1 MPHLSFIYP
10 EMLWLLGVLALIW
23 VTALLG
29 PRRLVAWRFWGG
41 LTLRSVI
48 GLALVLAVAG
58 AQLVLPVDQLTTV
71 FLLDG
76 SDSLSPSL
84 RTQAET
90 FIQDALTAMPEG
102 DRAAI
107 VVFGGNA
114 LVERS
119 PSDQRR
125 LGRMSSVPVATR
137 TNIADAIQLG
147 VAMLPAD
154 TEKRLVLLSDGA
166 ENSGQATEAAR
177 IAAAR
182 NVPISIVNLALPGSD
197 AEVLVSQLEA
207 PSRVRDGQIAKL
219 KATIES
225 TIAQRA
231 SVRLINDGGVIAER
245 QIDLSPGANLTSF
258 DVPVSGSGFQRYRV
272 QVQPERDGR
281 AQNNE
286 VSALIQVQGPPRVLV
301 VTPRPEESTAL
312 VSALKATNVLV
323 EPLSPEAMPADL
335 AGLSVYDAVILV
347 NTPAHALPVGAMAAL
362 PAYVRDLG
370 KGLLMIGGDQSY
382 GVGGYGRTPVEEAM
396 PVYMDVRNREER
408 PDLAMVFVIDKSGSM
423 DACHCSSPDRNSAQL
438 STSGIRKVDIAK
450 EAVAQA
456 AALLGPHD
464 QLGIASFDSQAFQ
477 TLPVTQGA
485 TVDAVISAISGMQP
499 SGITNVHSGLI
510 KAEEMLSGVDA
521 RIKHAIL
528 LTDGWSGGGDQTDI
542 ALSMRSKGIT
552 LSVVAAGGGSA
563 TYLEQLANQGGGR
576 YYAAQDMTEVPQIF
590 VQETIT
596 AVGNYIIERPF
607 TPVVVGT
614 SPILAGV
621 SATPTLY
628 GFNGGTLKERARMVL
643 ATDDKQ
649 PLLASWQYGLGHSAA
664 WMSDA
669 KGTWA
674 KDWLTWADFPRFAG
688 QMLNAV
694 LPVRGG
700 QDVSTDVTI
709 AGGETTM
716 RLDTGALASPD
727 LNVTASL
734 VSGTGG
740 GPTIALPLTQIGPG
754 SYQGRVENPAPGTYL
769 VQISGTQGN
778 RPVIQETTALVVPYS
793 SEYRASQGNVAL
805 LRSIA
810 ALTGGQ
816 MISAAADAFAHPDE
830 RVTTASEIGLP
841 LLLLA
846 LLLLPLDIA
855 LRRLM
860 LHRSDFGTVRGWLA
874 TRRAARA
881 APAVPANPTMERLAS
896 AKRRAAARISGV
908 AEPPATP
915 VSSPIN
921 TPPPAVPDDPMERLR
936 VARDRARRRASGDE
950 S

>member
-10 EMLWLLGVLALIW
+10 EMLWLLGTLALIW
-23 VTALLG
+23 ATALLG
-29 PRRLVAWRFWGG
+29 PRRLSAWRFWGG
-41 LTLRSVI
+41 LALRSLI

-58 AQLVLPVDQLTTV
+58 TQLVLPVNQLTTV

-84 RTQAET
+84 RAQAET

-102 DRAAI
+102 DRAAL

-125 LGRMSSVPVATR
+125 LGRISSVPVATR

-182 NVPISIVNLALPGSD
+182 SVPISVVNLALPNGD
-197 AEVLVSQLEA
+197 TEALVAQLEA

-225 TIAQRA
+225 TVAQRA
-231 SVRLINDGGVIAER
+231 TVRLIGDSGVIAER
-245 QIDLSPGANLTSF
+245 QIDLNPGANL
-258 DVPVSGSGFQRYRV
+258 VPFEVVVSGSGFQHYRV

-281 AQNNE
+281 TQNNE
-286 VSALIQVQGPPRVLV
+286 ASALIQVQGPPRILV
-301 VTPRPEESTAL
+301 VAPQPAESAAL
-312 VSALKATNVLV
+312 ISALKATNVLA
-323 EPLSPEAMPADL
+323 EPISPDAMPADM

-347 NTPAHALPVGAMAAL
+347 NTPARDLPVGTMAAL
-362 PAYVRDLG
+362 PSYVRDLG
-370 KGLLMIGGDQSY
+370 KGLLMVGGDQSF
-382 GVGGYGRTPVEEAM
+382 GVGGYGRTPVEDAM

-408 PDLAMVFVIDKSGSM
+408 PDLALVFVIDKSGSM

-438 STSGIRKVDIAK
+438 STGGIRKVDIAK

-456 AALLGPHD
+456 AALLGPRDH
-464 QLGIASFDSQAFQ
+464 LGIATFDSQAFQ
-477 TLPVTQGA
+477 TLPISQGA
-485 TVDAVISAISGMQP
+485 TVDKVISAVSGVQP
-499 SGITNVHSGLI
+499 SGSTNVHAGLI
-510 KAEEMLSGVDA
+510 KAEEMLAGVDA

-528 LTDGWSGGGDQTDI
+528 LTDGWGGGGDQTDI
-542 ALSMRSKGIT
+542 AQSMRGKGIT

-576 YYAAQDMTEVPQIF
+576 FYAAQDMTEVPQIF
-590 VQETIT
+590 VQETIA

-607 TPVVVGT
+607 TPVAIGT
-614 SPILAGV
+614 SPQLAGIGAV
-621 SATPTLY
+621 PALY
-628 GFNGGTLKERARMVL
+628 GFNGGTLKERARLVM
-643 ATDDKQ
+643 ATDDQQ
-649 PLLASWQYGLGHSAA
+649 PLLATWQYGLGHSAA
-664 WMSDA
+664 WMSDT
-669 KGTWA
+669 KGAWA

-688 QMLNAV
+688 QLLSAI

-700 QDVSTDVTI
+700 QEVSTDMIVT
-709 AGGETTM
+709 GSETTM
-716 RLDTGALASPD
+716 RLDAGALASPD
-727 LNVTASL
+727 LKVTTTLIS
-734 VSGTGG
+734 VGSKTK
-740 GPTIALPLTQIGPG
+740 IELPLTQIGSS
-754 SYQGRVENPAPGTYL
+754 SYQGRIENPAPGTYI
-769 VQISGTQGN
+769 VQISGTQGS
-778 RPVIQETTALVVPYS
+778 RSVIQETTALVVPYS
-793 SEYRASQGNVAL
+793 SEYRSSQGNPAL
-805 LRSIA
+805 LTAIA
-810 ALTGGQ
+810 TLTGGQ
-816 MISAAADAFAHPDE
+816 MISAAADAFAHPDAQ
-830 RVTTASEIGLP
+830 VTTASEIGLP

-860 LHRSDFGTVRGWLA
+860 LRRSDLGTAGSWLA
-874 TRRAARA
+874 ARRAARAARA
-881 APAVPANPTMERLAS
+881 APAPTDPTMERLAS
-896 AKRRAAARISGV
+896 AKRRVATRIGGKS
-908 AEPPATP
+908 A
-915 VSSPIN
+915 
-921 TPPPAVPDDPMERLR
+921 PPPPTAAPLPPVAPDDPLERLR
-936 VARDRARRRASGDE
+936 AARAQRRATGDDG
-950 S
+950 